1 MKKIRGLYYDMA
13 CLVFLFSTAVHA
25 QITIT
30 LDSTLPYIVDNS
42 AKQFFRAMF
51 DQGQCECCGNANAIG
66 YTFTYEMDCARNL
79 SAADT
84 ADQYPYL
91 FTYHFLNGGSADSGT
106 SHMYVDAFKIAREN
120 GIPNV
125 TDFGGFT
132 TSQVNGYPT
141 KWMSGYDYY
150 YRAMQNRVDKIDTL
164 DMTQAGAIVKL
175 KQWLYN
181 HGNGSANGG
190 IANFGCSALS
200 WHFTTIASGQEAGK
214 SICTGYGTLASG
226 DHAQTIIGYNDSIHY
241 DFNGDGKFTNT
252 VDLDSNGSVD
262 MADWET
268 GAVKVTNTWG
278 GGVDDIGDNG
288 IYWLPYRFLAMPESK
303 GGLRNGNYVCIISV
317 KRTYSPKLALKASI
331 TDAIRNNIALSVGV
345 STDQSATAPSKVRKF
360 ERQFTYAGGAYPM
373 CGKSASSSI
382 EIGLDITDLLDSVP
396 GSATA
401 KFFLIVESKGGSG
414 TADSLSL
421 MDYTSGSLK
430 QTKSSQTAV
439 GITAGTLS
447 LPIKTYIGVS
457 TTISSTRPINI
468 SAAVKNDLIV
478 KYINGFVR
486 VCFTGTGMHHI
497 DIFDLSGR
505 KRASFSGE
513 AQEWI
518 LPENILPGVYFI
530 DAFAGNG
537 KRIIR
542 EVNINR

>member
-1 MKKIRGLYYDMA
+1 
-13 CLVFLFSTAVHA
+13 
-25 QITIT
+25 
-30 LDSTLPYIVDNS
+30 
-42 AKQFFRAMF
+42 
-51 DQGQCECCGNANAIG
+51 
-66 YTFTYEMDCARNL
+66 
-79 SAADT
+79 
-84 ADQYPYL
+84 
-91 FTYHFLNGGSADSGT
+91 
-106 SHMYVDAFKIAREN
+106 
-120 GIPNV
+120 
-125 TDFGGFT
+125 
-132 TSQVNGYPT
+132 
-141 KWMSGYDYY
+141 
-150 YRAMQNRVDKIDTL
+150 
-164 DMTQAGAIVKL
+164 
-175 KQWLYN
+175 
-181 HGNGSANGG
+181 
-190 IANFGCSALS
+190 
-200 WHFTTIASGQEAGK
+200 
-214 SICTGYGTLASG
+214 
-226 DHAQTIIGYNDSIHY
+226 
-241 DFNGDGKFTNT
+241 
-252 VDLDSNGSVD
+252 
-262 MADWET
+262 
-268 GAVKVTNTWG
+268 
-278 GGVDDIGDNG
+278 
-288 IYWLPYRFLAMPESK
+288 
-303 GGLRNGNYVCIISV
+303 
-317 KRTYSPKLALKASI
+317 
-331 TDAIRNNIALSVGV
+331 
-345 STDQSATAPSKVRKF
+345 
-360 ERQFTYAGGAYPM
+360 M